1 MKILTRSLLAVALVL
16 IPQMVNA
23 QTDFEQYVEQIRKS
37 GMTEQA
43 ASSIRMAASLVSG
56 ASLLEAKMSPDGKGV
71 GRSYT
76 SAYCFKPGA
85 DPEKVRAARE
95 QIEAKMQVWTE
106 FFKKA
111 ADTDGSGFVS
121 TAEGA
126 ALRDR
131 VELGLLAPQIET
143 AESVDKLVELLH
155 QDRAQVV
162 EGLAAYAQLR
172 KSATQQ
178 GLEGMPE
185 VPGYLQGAIRAM

>member
-76 SAYCFKPGA
+76 SAYCLKPGA